1 MMVRNGLNPD
11 PMPYTLKLLVIHC
24 TATPAGR
31 EVSAE
36 EIRRWHTAPPNE
48 GGRGW
53 KQVSYT
59 DMVHLD
65 GTVERL
71 VANNED
77 DVVDPWEITNG
88 AKGYNRTARHIVYV
102 GGVERDG
109 KTPRD
114 TRTSEQRGALEA
126 YVKDFHRRFPHV
138 RIVGHNELAAKA
150 CPSFDV
156 QEWLFKIGINNN
168 SNVNV

>member
-53 KQVSYT
+53 KQVGYT

-77 DVVDPWEITNG
+77 DVVDPWEIT
-88 AKGYNRTARHIVYV
+88 KDVYKRQLLYRTESLGSLFSRFS
-102 GGVERDG
+102 G
-109 KTPRD
+109 
-114 TRTSEQRGALEA
+114 QRIA
-126 YVKDFHRRFPHV
+126 
-138 RIVGHNELAAKA
+138 
-150 CPSFDV
+150 
-156 QEWLFKIGINNN
+156 
-168 SNVNV
+168 

>member
-1 MMVRNGLNPD
+1 MAR
-11 PMPYTLKLLVIHC
+11 LKYLVIHC
-24 TATPAGR
+24 TATPPGR
-31 EVSAE
+31 EVSSD
-36 EIRRWHTAPPNE
+36 EIRRWHTAPLHK

-53 KQVSYT
+53 KQVGYT

-77 DVVDPWEITNG
+77 DVVDPWEVTNG
-88 AKGYNRTARHIVYV
+88 AKGHNTTARHIVYV
-102 GGVERDG
+102 GGVAPDG

-114 TRTSEQRGALEA
+114 TRTPEQREALEA
-126 YVKDFHRRFPHV
+126 YVKDFHRRFPRV

-156 QEWLFKIGINNN
+156 KYWLFKIGINSN
-168 SNVNV
+168 SNVDV